1 MSLRSMSSALAV
13 ALAVFATGASI
24 HARADVF
31 NVQTTGGDV
40 SSPTPG
46 KWYDVVVVKGPGKL
60 TYGSVQANG
69 QGVVGVA
76 NIEVDGV
83 VVSSVTFDGANVH
96 PRPHNDPTQEVYDAA
111 AAGTAVIG
119 QYTPPEALAFKSD
132 VTVRMRITPG
142 SAIPTTF
149 GAEVQTG
156 DYPQ

>member
-1 MSLRSMSSALAV
+1 MSVRSMSSALAI
-13 ALAVFATGASI
+13 ALAVVATGASL

-40 SSPTPG
+40 SSPSPG

-60 TYGSVQANG
+60 TYGAMQANG

-76 NIEVDGV
+76 IIVVDGV
-83 VVSSVTFDGANVH
+83 VVSSVTFDGANIH

-132 VTVRMRITPG
+132 VTVKMRITPG

>member
-1 MSLRSMSSALAV
+1 
-13 ALAVFATGASI
+13 
-24 HARADVF
+24 
-31 NVQTTGGDV
+31 V

-60 TYGSVQANG
+60 TYGAVQANG

-76 NIEVDGV
+76 IIVVDGV

-132 VTVRMRITPG
+132 VTVRMRITRAAHPDHVRRG
-142 SAIPTTF
+142 GPDRGLPAVRDRARASQGT
-149 GAEVQTG
+149 
-156 DYPQ
+156 